1 MEQGLTTLLLLI
13 LGAICVVSLFLIIDA
28 LFREIIEKTQRAAHY
43 TPGRSFLIGLVNFL
57 FFGLVGIGLDAFAQ
71 NIQVQ
76 ALRILPLIFF
86 VVLIVGLVFGLT
98 GMVALVA
105 KRLFPEQTGWRRTAS
120 GALILTL
127 ACLTPYIGWFALLP
141 YLGLRGLGGFVLAC
155 FSKDMSNLAFETD
168 VLE

>member
-1 MEQGLTTLLLLI
+1 MEQGLATLLLFV

-28 LFREIIEKTQRAAHY
+28 LFHEIVEKTQRAAKDM
-43 TPGRSFLIGLVNFL
+43 PSRSFLIGLVNFL

-76 ALRILPLIFF
+76 VLRILPLIFF
-86 VVLIVGLVFGLT
+86 VVLVIGLVIGLA
-98 GMVALVA
+98 GMAALVA
-105 KRLFPEQTGWRRTAS
+105 KRLFPEQTGWRKTAS
-120 GALILTL
+120 GASILTL

-155 FSKDMSNLAFETD
+155 FSKDMSALTVEPEA
-168 VLE
+168 LE

>member
-1 MEQGLTTLLLLI
+1 MEQGLTTLLLFV
-13 LGAICVVSLFLIIDA
+13 LGAICVLSLFLIIEA
-28 LFREIIEKTQRAAHY
+28 LFGEIVEKTERAAQD

-76 ALRILPLIFF
+76 VLRILPLIFF
-86 VVLIVGLVFGLT
+86 VVLIIGLVFGLV
-98 GMVALVA
+98 GMAALVS
-105 KRLFPEQTGWRRTAS
+105 KRLFPEQMGWRKTAS
-120 GALILTL
+120 GASVLTL

-155 FSKDMSNLAFETD
+155 FTRDMLDLATEAEPVD
-168 VLE
+168 